1 MRDSEVN
8 QLAGSTLF
16 RSVPR
21 ETSPLL
27 EWFARARE
35 CTKRRQILS
44 LPQIPLIFMAA
55 EVKFKSILSLI
66 PDNPGVYQFI
76 DSYGVVIY
84 VGKAKNLKKRVT
96 SYFSKNQSGKTIAL
110 LRKTSDIRHIVVDN
124 ESDALLL
131 ENNLIKKHQPRYNIL
146 LKDDKTFPWIC
157 VKNEPFPRVFSTR
170 NPVRDG
176 SVYFGPYTSGLM
188 VKTLVSFIRQLYK
201 LRTCSHNLTKQNIDA
216 GKFKVCLEY
225 HLGNCKAPC
234 VGKQQESDYQEN
246 MDQIKDILKGNIST
260 VLDHLKMTMA
270 KYSGELRFEEA
281 QSIKEKIEILS
292 RFKSKST
299 IVSNTIR
306 NVDVFAITQE
316 SDNAYVNY
324 LKVNEGAVI
333 QALTIELKIRAEE
346 EKESILGF
354 AITEIRQRLQ
364 SDSPEIILPF
374 EPDILLDKVKYTVPK
389 AGEKLKL
396 LELAE
401 RNAIYYKL
409 EQKKKRMEHSPQ
421 ARTGKNL
428 EKLKNDL
435 HMSELPAHIECFDNS
450 NIMGTNPVAACVVF
464 KNARPSKVDYRHFNI
479 KTVSGADD
487 FSSMEEIVYR
497 RYRRI
502 IEENQKLPQLV
513 IIDGGK
519 GQLSSAMKSIDK
531 LGLREKITVIGIAKK
546 LEEIYFPGDS
556 VPIYLDK
563 NSISL
568 KIIQQLRNEA
578 HRFGINF
585 HRDKRSSQMI
595 KSDLDQIK
603 GIGPKTKEIL
613 LKHFE
618 SAETIKNASV
628 EELEN
633 LVGSSKSKVL
643 LDYFRK

>member
-1 MRDSEVN
+1 
-8 QLAGSTLF
+8 
-16 RSVPR
+16 
-21 ETSPLL
+21 
-27 EWFARARE
+27 
-35 CTKRRQILS
+35 
-44 LPQIPLIFMAA
+44 MAA
-55 EVKFKSILSLI
+55 EEKFKSIIASV
-66 PDNPGVYQFI
+66 PDNPGIYQFI
-76 DSYGVVIY
+76 DVAGVVIY
-84 VGKAKNLKKRVT
+84 VGKAKNLKKRIT

-110 LRKTSDIRHIVVDN
+110 LKKTADIRHIVVDN
-124 ESDALLL
+124 ETDALLL

-157 VKNEPFPRVFSTR
+157 IKKEPFPRVFSTR

-176 SVYFGPYTSGLM
+176 SLYFGPYTSMLM
-188 VKTLVSFIRQLYK
+188 VRTLISFIRQLYK
-201 LRTCSHNLTKQNIDA
+201 LRTCTLNLTRTNIEA

-225 HLGNCKAPC
+225 HLGNCKGPC
-234 VGKQQESDYQEN
+234 VGYQPEDEYIEN
-246 MDQIKDILKGNIST
+246 VDQIRDILKGNISG
-260 VLDHLKMTMA
+260 VIDHLKKEMK
-270 KYSGELRFEEA
+270 KYAAELRFEDA
-281 QSIKEKIEILS
+281 QSMKDKIEILS
-292 RFKSKST
+292 KFRSRST
-299 IVSNTIR
+299 VVSNTIK
-306 NVDVFAITQE
+306 NVDVFAFTQE

-324 LKVNEGAVI
+324 LKVVEGSVI
-333 QALTIELKIRAEE
+333 QALTVELKIRVEE
-346 EKESILGF
+346 EKESILGY
-354 AITEIRQRLQ
+354 AITEIRQRLS
-364 SDSPEIILPF
+364 SDSREIILPF
-374 EPDILLDKVKYTVPK
+374 KPDLLLDKVKYTVPK
-389 AGEKLKL
+389 LGEKQKL

-421 ARTGKNL
+421 VRTGKNL

-435 HMSELPAHIECFDNS
+435 HMPDLPVHIECFDNS

-464 KNARPSKVDYRHFNI
+464 RNARPSKSEYRHFNI
-479 KTVSGADD
+479 KTVTGPDD
-487 FSSMEEIVYR
+487 FSSMEEIVHR
-497 RYRRI
+497 RYRRM

-519 GQLSSAMKSIDK
+519 GQLSSAMKSLEK

-585 HRDKRSSQMI
+585 HRNKRSSDMI
-595 KSDLDQIK
+595 KSNLDQIK

-618 SAETIKNASV
+618 SVDKIKSASE

-633 LVGSSKSKVL
+633 LVGSAKTSIL
-643 LDYFRK
+643 TEYFNN

>member
-1 MRDSEVN
+1 MATEEKFK
-8 QLAGSTLF
+8 A
-16 RSVPR
+16 
-21 ETSPLL
+21 
-27 EWFARARE
+27 
-35 CTKRRQILS
+35 ILS
-44 LPQIPLIFMAA
+44 
-55 EVKFKSILSLI
+55 SI
-66 PDNPGVYQFI
+66 PDNPGVYQFV
-76 DSYGVVIY
+76 DSAGIIIY

-131 ENNLIKKHQPRYNIL
+131 ENNLIKRHQPRYNIL

-157 VKNEPFPRVFSTR
+157 IKNEPFPRVFSTR

-176 SVYFGPYTSGLM
+176 SFYFGPYTSGLM
-188 VKTLVSFIRQLYK
+188 VKTLIGFIRQLYK
-201 LRTCSHNLTKQNIDA
+201 LRTCTLNLTKSNIEA

-225 HLGNCKAPC
+225 HLGNCKGPC
-234 VGKQQESDYQEN
+234 VGKQLENDYIEN
-246 MDQIKDILKGNIST
+246 IDQIRDILKGNIST
-260 VLDHLKMTMA
+260 VMDHLKKTMIRF
-270 KYSGELRFEEA
+270 SEELRFEDA
-281 QSIKEKIEILS
+281 QAIKDKLEILS
-292 RFKSKST
+292 RFRSKST
-299 IVSNTIR
+299 IVSNTIK
-306 NVDVFAITQE
+306 NVDVFAFTQE
-316 SDNAYVNY
+316 SENAYVNY
-324 LKVNEGAVI
+324 LKVVEGAVI
-333 QALTIELKIRAEE
+333 QALTIGLKIRIDE

-354 AITEIRQRLQ
+354 AITEIRQRLS
-364 SDSPEIILPF
+364 SDSPEIIVPF
-374 EPDILLDKVKYTVPK
+374 EPDILLNRVKYTVPR
-389 AGEKLKL
+389 AGEKQKL

-421 ARTGKNL
+421 VRTGKNL

-435 HMSELPAHIECFDNS
+435 HMPELPVHIECFDNS

-464 KNARPSKVDYRHFNI
+464 RNARPSKNDYRHFNI
-479 KTVSGADD
+479 KTVTGPDD

-497 RYRRI
+497 RYKRM

-531 LGLREKITVIGIAKK
+531 LALREKVTVIGIAKK

-568 KIIQQLRNEA
+568 KIIQHLRNEA

-585 HRDKRSSQMI
+585 HRDKRSSAMLQ
-595 KSDLDQIK
+595 SDLDLIK
-603 GIGPKTKEIL
+603 GIGPRTKEIL

-618 SAETIKNASV
+618 TVDKIKDASM

-633 LVGSSKSKVL
+633 LVGSSKSSIL
-643 LDYFRK
+643 SEYFRK